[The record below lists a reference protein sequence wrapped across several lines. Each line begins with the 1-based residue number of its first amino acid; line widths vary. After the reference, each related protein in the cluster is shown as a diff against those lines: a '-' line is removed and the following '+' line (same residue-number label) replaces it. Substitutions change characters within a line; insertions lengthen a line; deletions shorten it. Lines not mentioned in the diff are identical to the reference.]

1 MRVILQGSVRHFGAA
16 ELMAL
21 FARPTHTGTF
31 DAESGE
37 KRLRLAFREGKID
50 WAEGTG
56 GSNAQVLIADFVTWT
71 DGSFT
76 FLDGV
81 SLPEG
86 VTPLQIDP
94 IEVVAAAEKR
104 IADTKRVLE
113 LYPDE
118 QTVFRVVPNP
128 KNDLISLRPEELQIL
143 LAISGGRS
151 LAQLRADTKR
161 TALELY
167 PIVAALEKGG
177 LIEVAREFNPDATER
192 PQPRP
197 KSLAKKRSGSGIHY
211 ATAIATLTTVDGT
224 MHPLLEDESLIGR
237 VAGNSVILTDGS
249 VSSRHARVLRTH
261 EGFLIEDL
269 GSRNGTFI
277 NGDSV
282 TDKRLLHDGDT
293 VRFGKLL
300 LTFNVAAET
309 RPKETTQPEVLV
321 PRGKP

>member
-1 MRVILQGSVRHFGAA
+1 MRVILQGSVRHFGAG
-16 ELMAL
+16 ELMSL
-21 FARPTHTGTF
+21 LGRPSHTGTL

-37 KRLRLAFREGKID
+37 KRIRLFIREGKIA
-50 WAEGTG
+50 WAEGSSGTG
-56 GSNAQVLIADFVTWT
+56 PDGLITDFVTWT

-76 FLDGV
+76 FLDAL

-86 VTPLQIDP
+86 VAPLQLDP
-94 IEVVAAAEKR
+94 SELITAAEQK

-128 KNDLISLRPEELQIL
+128 QGDLISLRPEELQVL

-151 LAQLRADTKR
+151 LAQLRSDTKR

-167 PIVAALEKGG
+167 PIVATLEKGG
-177 LIEVAREFNPDATER
+177 LIVAARAFDGDATDR
-192 PQPRP
+192 PQPPRP
-197 KSLAKKRSGSGIHY
+197 KSLSKRKSGSMSF
-211 ATAIATLTTVDGT
+211 AKAIATLTTADGT
-224 MHPLLEDESLIGR
+224 MHPLLDDESIIGR
-237 VAGNSVILTDGS
+237 IGGNTVILADGS
-249 VSSRHARVLRTH
+249 VSSKHARVLRTA

-269 GSRNGTFI
+269 GSRNGTFV

-282 TDKRLLHDGDT
+282 TDKRPLTDGDV
-293 VRFGKLL
+293 VRFGKVL

-309 RPKETTQPEVLV
+309 RPKETTEPAVKA
-321 PRGKP
+321 PK

>member
-1 MRVILQGSVRHFGAA
+1 MRVILQGSVRHFGAG

-21 FARPTHTGTF
+21 FARPTHSGTF

-56 GSNAQVLIADFVTWT
+56 GTNAQVLIADFVTWT

-81 SLPEG
+81 ALPDG
-86 VTPLQIDP
+86 ATPLQLDP

-161 TALELY
+161 NALELY
-167 PIVAALEKGG
+167 PIVATLEKGG
-177 LIEVAREFNPDATER
+177 LIEVARELNPDETQR
-192 PQPRP
+192 PQAPRP
-197 KSLAKKRSGSGIHY
+197 KSLSKRKSGVHY
-211 ATAIATLTTVDGT
+211 ATAIGTLTTGDGT
-224 MHPLLEDESLIGR
+224 MHPLLEDVSLIGR
-237 VAGNSVILTDGS
+237 VAGNTVILADAS
-249 VSSRHARVLRTH
+249 VSSRHARVLRTPD
-261 EGFLIEDL
+261 GFMIEDL

-282 TDKRLLHDGDT
+282 TDKRLLNDGDT

-309 RPKETTQPEVLV
+309 RPKETTQPEVAV
-321 PRGKP
+321 PRPKT